1 VQRRAL
7 PIGLA
12 VPAVAAAVA
21 LSGCGG
27 GSMADTATA
36 AKPAATPAAK
46 PATVGTRH
54 TALGTALVDAEGRTL
69 YLFEKDKGAAS
80 SCYGACAAAWPP
92 LAATATP
99 KAAGDVK
106 AGKLGISKRTDGTSI
121 VTYAGH
127 PLYTY
132 AGDTAPGDT
141 SGQGLDDYGAEWYA
155 VAPGGGKID
164 KD

>member
-1 VQRRAL
+1 VRRRAL

-27 GSMADTATA
+27 GSTADTAAA
-36 AKPAATPAAK
+36 AKPAATPAAQ

-54 TALGTALVDAEGRTL
+54 TALGTALVDAAGHTL
-69 YLFEKDKGAAS
+69 YLFEKDKGATS

-92 LAATATP
+92 LAASAAP
-99 KAAGDVK
+99 KATGDVK

-121 VTYAGH
+121 VTYGGH

-155 VAPGGGKID
+155 VAPGGDKID
-164 KD
+164 KN